1 MRCSSLSSMRFV
13 YIDYRAIACHSNRL
27 SICSVSIIIVI
38 DTRRLCTDKLYKKW
52 WALAENCEI
61 VFLAKFPS
69 IRIRSSKRNT
79 FAFEFMRVDN
89 PQLRIGFWK
98 RFVRLS
104 HSKLIC
110 YKFRMHLVRGWHL
123 TFWGFIGEMSMV
135 LSTGCCFRI
144 LTVSTSFSRLILNSH
159 CRHENAPCEPHNQQ
173 STECLNRSENL
184 IELSERIVLC
194 CWS

>member
-1 MRCSSLSSMRFV
+1 MCGAPLFRQCDLFTLITVPLLAIRTVCRFV
-13 YIDYRAIACHSNRL
+13 RFRSLLLLIHVDSAQINCIKNDELSLKIVRL
-27 SICSVSIIIVI
+27 F
-38 DTRRLCTDKLYKKW
+38 
-52 WALAENCEI
+52 
-61 VFLAKFPS
+61 FLAKFPS

-110 YKFRMHLVRGWHL
+110 YKFRMHIVRGWHF

-135 LSTGCCFRI
+135 CQRD
-144 LTVSTSFSRLILNSH
+144 VV
-159 CRHENAPCEPHNQQ
+159 CE
-173 STECLNRSENL
+173 S
-184 IELSERIVLC
+184 
-194 CWS
+194 